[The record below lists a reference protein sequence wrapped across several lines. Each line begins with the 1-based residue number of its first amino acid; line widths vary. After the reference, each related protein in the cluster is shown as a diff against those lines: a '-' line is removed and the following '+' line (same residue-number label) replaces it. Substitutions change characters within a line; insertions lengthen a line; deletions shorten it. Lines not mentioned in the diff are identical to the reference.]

1 MFRLL
6 KHMAKQ
12 LVKNKNNNQ
21 SSETKEKLV
30 PFPAVRKNLTWFKQV
45 LNDSD
50 DLIIRE
56 FSNADLAGIEGALL
70 YLEGM
75 VNNDIVN
82 NVLLPALLRDDILIH
97 SLGETEPAIRKD
109 QIDKEIVPVGGSKL
123 VDDLHAALLSLMS
136 GDTLVLLEGICQIY
150 VFETKG
156 WKERETAEPH
166 SERIVRGPQIAFVE
180 KLTINMALI
189 RRRSRNPEITFRKM
203 NIGNE
208 SKTDIAVVYHR
219 KKVRQQV
226 LNELLHRI
234 NSLNI
239 NNLQDSG
246 MLEDY
251 IKDNPLS
258 FFPQLQY
265 TERPDKVVASI
276 IEGRVGIIVDG
287 SPMVLLAPA
296 PLAVFFQSAEDYYEN
311 WQFGTIIRWTRFLA
325 AFISTS
331 LPALYIA
338 IISYH
343 PELLPMRLAFSIG
356 ATRLTVPFP
365 AFVEALLMESI
376 LELLQEASIRL
387 PQPVGQTIGI
397 VGGLVIGQAAVQAGI
412 ISPIMVIIISI
423 TAISSFVLP
432 AYNFNLATRLIRV
445 PFILSAVFLGFYGL
459 VLAWLT
465 TLAHLCQLKT
475 MGASYM
481 EGITP
486 FSKKSLDTIIRTPK
500 RLTGK

>member
-1 MFRLL
+1 
-6 KHMAKQ
+6 MAS
-12 LVKNKNNNQ
+12 V
-21 SSETKEKLV
+21 
-30 PFPAVRKNLTWFKQV
+30 
-45 LNDSD
+45 
-50 DLIIRE
+50 
-56 FSNADLAGIEGALL
+56 
-70 YLEGM
+70 
-75 VNNDIVN
+75 
-82 NVLLPALLRDDILIH
+82 
-97 SLGETEPAIRKD
+97 
-109 QIDKEIVPVGGSKL
+109 
-123 VDDLHAALLSLMS
+123 
-136 GDTLVLLEGICQIY
+136 
-150 VFETKG
+150 
-156 WKERETAEPH
+156 
-166 SERIVRGPQIAFVE
+166 
-180 KLTINMALI
+180 
-189 RRRSRNPEITFRKM
+189 
-203 NIGNE
+203 
-208 SKTDIAVVYHR
+208 
-219 KKVRQQV
+219 
-226 LNELLHRI
+226 
-234 NSLNI
+234 
-239 NNLQDSG
+239 
-246 MLEDY
+246 
-251 IKDNPLS
+251 
-258 FFPQLQY
+258 
-265 TERPDKVVASI
+265 

-486 FSKKSLDTIIRTPK
+486 FSKKSLDTLIRTPK